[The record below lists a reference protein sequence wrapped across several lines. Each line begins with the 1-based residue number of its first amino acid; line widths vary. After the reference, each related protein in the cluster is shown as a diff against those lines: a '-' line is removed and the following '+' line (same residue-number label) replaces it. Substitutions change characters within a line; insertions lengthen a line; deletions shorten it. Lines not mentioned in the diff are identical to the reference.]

1 MKKTIAIGMALALG
15 CMACAG
21 PKVTELDAQI
31 AMMQTETA
39 RACYAAEA
47 AKALAVFDFSQALA
61 ILAPMEKN
69 LAEGHPAPD
78 AGAKPPA

>member
-1 MKKTIAIGMALALG
+1 MRDDDAAACQEFIRIEPAIRKISVAA
-15 CMACAG
+15 
-21 PKVTELDAQI
+21 
-31 AMMQTETA
+31 
-39 RACYAAEA
+39 AAEA